1 MIEEEHR
8 EICEADKAE
17 AEFLRNARKTLQKEF
32 PEHIHPL
39 NKDELPR
46 AQPCQSFMATHKLEF
61 DPRTKTYN
69 PVPKVPQHER
79 GE

>member
-1 MIEEEHR
+1 MLEEEHR

-17 AEFLRNARKTLQKEF
+17 AEFLSNARKVLEEEF
-32 PEHIHPL
+32 PEHNHPL
-39 NKDELPR
+39 NKDPLPR
-46 AQPCQSFMATHKLEF
+46 AQPCKGFMATHRLEF

-69 PVPKVPQHER
+69 TVPKVPEHER